1 MVDIWPSPQWEPFW
15 FVLFFVGSWIALWI
29 AISMLLSFMSGWR
42 SLARQFHS
50 SVPPSGDRFRF
61 ATGSLGRGFFP
72 VSYSNC
78 LTLTV
83 GGEGIHLA
91 VFFPFRPF
99 HPPLF
104 IPSAMIESAV
114 EKRSLFFGYTRI
126 RIRDHWPSLTIYGR
140 AGRRIVELHGRPLR
154 TIEAT
159 VE

>member
-1 MVDIWPSPQWEPFW
+1 MMDIWPSPQWEPFW
-15 FVLFFVGSWIALWI
+15 FVLCFAGFWIGI
-29 AISMLLSFMSGWR
+29 MMLLSFPSGWW
-42 SLARQFHS
+42 SLARRFRAS
-50 SVPPSGDRFRF
+50 TPPSGVCFRF
-61 ATGSLGRGFFP
+61 VSGSMGLWFLP
-72 VSYSNC
+72 VSYSSC

-91 VFFPFRPF
+91 MFFPFRPF

-114 EKRSLFFGYTRI
+114 EKYFLFFLYAKI
-126 RIRDHWPSLTIYGR
+126 RIRDHWPTLTIYGW